1 MLKIW
6 VCAALAA
13 QGSLGAG
20 EPDCTPSLEMMNSAT
35 SIGYEIVAGESVPEN
50 PYSCGDLN
58 DDGKVDL
65 CTILVKR
72 PDEWAAV
79 CFLSRGKALKVEKI
93 ADSSEQGLK
102 TIAPSELGLDVVRK
116 GETLDWAHSAA
127 QIRLQ
132 RDCLLFGVKES
143 AHYLYCFN
151 GATLLSAQM
160 SD

>member
-1 MLKIW
+1 MLRIW
-6 VCAALAA
+6 LCTALAVQA
-13 QGSLGAG
+13 SLVAG
-20 EPDCTPSLEMMNSAT
+20 EPGCTPSLEMRNRARA
-35 SIGYEIVAGESVPEN
+35 IGYEVVAAESLPES

-58 DDGKVDL
+58 GDGTSDL

-79 CFLSRGKALKVEKI
+79 CFLSRGQALKVEKI
-93 ADSSEQGLK
+93 ADSLEQGLG
-102 TIAPSELGLDVVRK
+102 TIAPSELGLDIVRK